1 MKIIFKLLKFIFTLL
16 GIAIFVVGGYVGYV
30 LLQYNRIEDNRYLAT
45 ENNTKNRVALNTEYS
60 ISTYNIGFGAY
71 NQDYTFFMD
80 SGFMS
85 DGTVVN
91 GEHATAV
98 SKDIVLEDT
107 NGAINTIKEFNPDF
121 ALFQE
126 VDTDSTRSYN
136 VNQHKMIT
144 DEMSGYASVF
154 AVNFHSAHLLYP
166 FHDPIGQIDSGI
178 ATYSRYRIESSVRKK
193 FTITNHLIN
202 KLFDLDRCFSAS
214 YLPIDNSDNYLVLI
228 NIHMSAYD
236 EGGVIRAKQM
246 EELNTFML
254 SEYNNGNYIVAGG
267 DFNHDLLTNNPSYN
281 YSVTNM
287 PFKDDFTQLTPPW
300 LYFLFDNN
308 GKSPIDNKFSV
319 IGANNSPTCR
329 DAEIKWIPGT
339 TYVSV
344 IDGFIVSNN
353 VEVTHKENLVTKTD
367 EKVGFAYSDHEP
379 ATMRFILK

>member
-98 SKDIVLEDT
+98 SKDVVLEDT

-144 DEMSGYASVF
+144 DEMSDYASVF

-178 ATYSRYRIESSVRKK
+178 ATYSKYRIESSVRKK
-193 FTITNHLIN
+193 FTITNHVIN
-202 KLFDLDRCFSAS
+202 KLFDFFKLMN
-214 YLPIDNSDNYLVLI
+214 P
-228 NIHMSAYD
+228 
-236 EGGVIRAKQM
+236 
-246 EELNTFML
+246 
-254 SEYNNGNYIVAGG
+254 EY
-267 DFNHDLLTNNPSYN
+267 S
-281 YSVTNM
+281 
-287 PFKDDFTQLTPPW
+287 
-300 LYFLFDNN
+300 
-308 GKSPIDNKFSV
+308 
-319 IGANNSPTCR
+319 
-329 DAEIKWIPGT
+329 
-339 TYVSV
+339 
-344 IDGFIVSNN
+344 
-353 VEVTHKENLVTKTD
+353 
-367 EKVGFAYSDHEP
+367 
-379 ATMRFILK
+379 